1 MEQDGP
7 LLPGGRR
14 RLAVD
19 RIRATNSRGDREA
32 VVSHV
37 QAPPVTNAFGT
48 HELLRFDYARVDKE
62 EPEAVDEFDQG
73 LLDAIDRHGFAVVE
87 NAVDGADCDR
97 LVAEM
102 RPYIDATPHG
112 LHGLGGTRRVGAM
125 VARSP
130 ASHKLI
136 AHPAILRL
144 ANAILGEQR
153 LCGDAVQIN
162 GRSGKGEKG
171 FRYPWQLHLTQ
182 IIDVGPGAG
191 TEAMPHHLK
200 LHRANGMWI
209 HDFQDA
215 RLDPQ
220 VEVMWA
226 LTDFSAD
233 NGATHVVLGS
243 HREEPRYRQ
252 PTVQAAMKKGS
263 ALIWTGWSVHG
274 AGVNTTSERRI
285 GMNTNYAL
293 AFLAQEENQLL
304 ACPPHIA
311 RKLPETLQRLIGY
324 RQPAGALNYVAECQ
338 APADSV
344 LREDFDVLVPGA
356 HGHTMDPNVD
366 GPTFAPLDED
376 AFAEK
381 MLTLTERKAAALA
394 EDDLELAL
402 HLKRAIS
409 VLKRSPRL

>member
-1 MEQDGP
+1 MAQARVGTDNAQAT
-7 LLPGGRR
+7 RR
-14 RLAVD
+14 
-19 RIRATNSRGDREA
+19 T
-32 VVSHV
+32 HTM

-48 HELLRFDYARVDKE
+48 HELLRFDHARIVAEQPETVDG
-62 EPEAVDEFDQG
+62 FDQG
-73 LLDAIDRHGFAVVE
+73 LLDAIDQHGFAVIE

-102 RPYIDATPHG
+102 RPFIDATPHG
-112 LHGLGGTRRVGAM
+112 LHGLGGTRRVGAL

-153 LCGDAVQIN
+153 LSGDAVQIN
-162 GRSGKGEKG
+162 GKAGTGKKG

-209 HDFQDA
+209 HDFQNA

-226 LTDFSAD
+226 LSDFTEQ

-243 HREEPRYRQ
+243 HREEPRGGTASHRQ
-252 PTVQAAMKKGS
+252 PTIQAVMKKGS
-263 ALIWTGWSVHG
+263 ALVWTGWSVHG
-274 AGVNTTSERRI
+274 AGVNTSAERRI
-285 GMNTNYAL
+285 GMNINYAL

-304 ACPPHIA
+304 ACPPHLA
-311 RKLPETLQRLIGY
+311 RKLPEPLQRLIGY

-338 APADSV
+338 TPADSV
-344 LREDFDVLVPGA
+344 LKEDFDVLVPGA
-356 HGHTMDPNVD
+356 HGHPMDPDVD
-366 GPTFAPLDED
+366 GPTFAPSDED
-376 AFAEK
+376 SFARKLRSLED
-381 MLTLTERKAAALA
+381 RKAAAIA

-402 HLKRAIS
+402 HLKHAIS
-409 VLKRSPRL
+409 VLKRSPRP